1 MLAMDPA
8 GIAQSLIAARIGRA
22 QLAVAARL
30 LSQESGDGAAVAKLI
45 AAANQNMEKLAA
57 ATPGTGAVLDRLA

>member
-8 GIAQSLIAARIGRA
+8 GIAHGLLAARIGRA
-22 QLAVAARL
+22 QLAIAARL
-30 LSQESGDGAAVAKLI
+30 LSEESADGAAVVKLI

-57 ATPGTGAVLDRLA
+57 AMPGTGAVLDRIA